1 MAVRVQAMAPLS
13 WTLFRPV
20 GSIPDTDED
29 AQINPEISPV
39 PNLHPERTPAGKFRM
54 PSFTFTVNVNRQ
66 NTMIV
71 RSANKTAEL
80 LKHEQGH
87 YDLLVLIC
95 RALAREVESLE
106 ADSVPE
112 LGQQLATAQQTHDSR
127 AQALDALY
135 DKETDHS
142 RNRTGQQRWDTAI
155 AAALASAKADTIQN
169 QPL

>member
-1 MAVRVQAMAPLS
+1 VAVRVQTMGPIS

-20 GSIPDTDED
+20 GSIPDADEE
-29 AQINPEISPV
+29 AQIHPEISPV
-39 PNLHPERTPAGKFRM
+39 PNLHPQRTPAGKFVM
-54 PSFTFTVNVNRQ
+54 PSFTFTVGLNRQ
-66 NTMIV
+66 DTMV
-71 RSANKTAEL
+71 LRSANRTADL

-106 ADSVPE
+106 ADSVQE
-112 LGQQLATAQQTHDSR
+112 LGQLLATAQQTHDAR
-127 AQALDALY
+127 AQTLDALY

-142 RNRTGQQRWDTAI
+142 RNRAAQQRWDNAI
-155 AAALASAKADTIQN
+155 AAALANPQAASIAN

>member
-1 MAVRVQAMAPLS
+1 MAVRVQTVGQIS
-13 WTLFRPV
+13 WTLFRSV
-20 GSIPDTDED
+20 GSIPDADED

-54 PSFTFTVNVNRQ
+54 PSFTFSVTVNRQ

-71 RSANKTAEL
+71 RTANKTADL

-87 YDLLVLIC
+87 YDLLVLVC

-106 ADSVPE
+106 ADSVQE
-112 LGQQLATAQQTHDSR
+112 LGQQLATAQQTHDTR

-142 RNRTGQQRWDTAI
+142 RNRTGQQRWDNAI
-155 AAALASAKADTIQN
+155 AAALANPQTASILN